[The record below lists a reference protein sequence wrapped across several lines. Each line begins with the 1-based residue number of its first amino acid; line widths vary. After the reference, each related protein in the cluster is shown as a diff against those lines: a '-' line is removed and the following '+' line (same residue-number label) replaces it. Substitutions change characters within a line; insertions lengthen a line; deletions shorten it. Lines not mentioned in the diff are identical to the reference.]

1 MDIDYDKLLNE
12 IKLLHNECKDFQS
25 NKKINKDLSNNEFI
39 LKMQYKYKNIYE
51 NFSSIFKQCIENYM
65 DIETIT
71 FMINKAKVINELVIG
86 ERIRD
91 IVILDENHYLLYL
104 EDTPSLGILSLK

>member
-1 MDIDYDKLLNE
+1 MKE
-12 IKLLHNECKDFQS
+12 
-25 NKKINKDLSNNEFI
+25 KKIVFLELKQNN
-39 LKMQYKYKNIYE
+39 
-51 NFSSIFKQCIENYM
+51 
-65 DIETIT
+65 
-71 FMINKAKVINELVIG
+71 NKAEVINELVIG